1 MYVYDYML
9 SYVSVVGVK
18 CGSDQSYV
26 SVPGTDNAA
35 VEWEWAGDKLTWQK
49 NQPQYKIIHQKYHM
63 AYHGIEP
70 KL

>member
-35 VEWEWAGDKLTWQK
+35 VE
-49 NQPQYKIIHQKYHM
+49 
-63 AYHGIEP
+63 
-70 KL
+70 